1 MLTDYTD
8 EESLME
14 IKFIAH
20 SGFLVRLPSADLLFD
35 YFRGELPE
43 PEPGKPMFVFV
54 SHAHADHFS
63 KEIFSLAGKSSLVT
77 FLLSDD
83 IPWTEVPE
91 ECERQAEFL
100 GPDMELS
107 FPFPNGG
114 ELTVRTYLSTDEG
127 IAFLV
132 DADGA
137 RIYHAGDLNDWHWDD
152 IDLPWNEEQRTGYS
166 ASLSAIAEVVE
177 QDGRIPDAAFVPVD
191 SRLGEF
197 FWMGMDGYMQKVGA
211 RYLFPMHLFGD
222 SKVIARLKA
231 HPCAASYADRIL
243 GTGTEGEVFDITEG
257 ETE

>member
-20 SGFLVRLPSADLLFD
+20 SGFLVRLPSADRLFD

-152 IDLPWNEEQRTGYS
+152 IDLPWY
-166 ASLSAIAEVVE
+166 
-177 QDGRIPDAAFVPVD
+177 
-191 SRLGEF
+191 
-197 FWMGMDGYMQKVGA
+197 
-211 RYLFPMHLFGD
+211 
-222 SKVIARLKA
+222 
-231 HPCAASYADRIL
+231 
-243 GTGTEGEVFDITEG
+243 
-257 ETE
+257 

>member
-1 MLTDYTD
+1 MLTDNT
-8 EESLME
+8 EKCLMK

-20 SGFLVRLPSADLLFD
+20 SGFLVQLPSADLLFD
-35 YFRGELPE
+35 YFRGELPD
-43 PEPGKPMFVFV
+43 PEPGKPLFVFA

-63 KEIFSLAGKSSLVT
+63 REIFSLAEKSSLVT

-91 ECERQAEFL
+91 ECERQTEFL

-107 FPFPNGG
+107 FPFPGGG
-114 ELTVRTYLSTDEG
+114 ELTVRTYRSTDEG
-127 IAFLV
+127 IAFLA

-152 IDLPWNEEQRTGYS
+152 IDLPWNEEQRAGYM
-166 ASLSAIAEVVE
+166 ASLSAIAEAVKR
-177 QDGRIPDAAFVPVD
+177 DGQIPDAAFVPVD

-222 SKVIARLKA
+222 RKVIERMKA
-231 HPCAASYADRIL
+231 HPCAAAYADRIL

-257 ETE
+257 ESE

>member
-1 MLTDYTD
+1 
-8 EESLME
+8 
-14 IKFIAH
+14 
-20 SGFLVRLPSADLLFD
+20 
-35 YFRGELPE
+35 
-43 PEPGKPMFVFV
+43 
-54 SHAHADHFS
+54 
-63 KEIFSLAGKSSLVT
+63 
-77 FLLSDD
+77 
-83 IPWTEVPE
+83 
-91 ECERQAEFL
+91 
-100 GPDMELS
+100 MELS

-222 SKVIARLKA
+222 SKVIARMKA

-243 GTGTEGEVFDITEG
+243 GTGTEGEQFEITEG

>member
-137 RIYHAGDLNDWHWDD
+137 RIYHAGDLNDWVWAGAPPGCGLRAGGQPAWGVLLDGNGRIHAEGRSKVSFPHAS
-152 IDLPWNEEQRTGYS
+152 LRGQQSYS
-166 ASLSAIAEVVE
+166 AHESAPLRRVL
-177 QDGRIPDAAFVPVD
+177 R
-191 SRLGEF
+191 
-197 FWMGMDGYMQKVGA
+197 
-211 RYLFPMHLFGD
+211 
-222 SKVIARLKA
+222 
-231 HPCAASYADRIL
+231 
-243 GTGTEGEVFDITEG
+243 
-257 ETE
+257 

>member
-91 ECERQAEFL
+91 EC
-100 GPDMELS
+100 
-107 FPFPNGG
+107 
-114 ELTVRTYLSTDEG
+114 
-127 IAFLV
+127 
-132 DADGA
+132 
-137 RIYHAGDLNDWHWDD
+137 
-152 IDLPWNEEQRTGYS
+152 
-166 ASLSAIAEVVE
+166 
-177 QDGRIPDAAFVPVD
+177 
-191 SRLGEF
+191 
-197 FWMGMDGYMQKVGA
+197 
-211 RYLFPMHLFGD
+211 
-222 SKVIARLKA
+222 
-231 HPCAASYADRIL
+231 
-243 GTGTEGEVFDITEG
+243 
-257 ETE
+257 